1 MTAFSVRSA
10 IFFAAGLLAVGLSTS
25 AQAQS
30 SGDDRDLSS
39 LRGLPGVEVVVH
51 DFKGKAGLD
60 RVHATDIRTDV
71 ELKLRLAGIRVLT
84 PEESS
89 RASAHP
95 ALNIYLTTLKSS
107 DHRIYARE
115 IAVREV
121 LEGRTFT
128 DAEKKELSQ
137 SIRIEDRAKIAERVN
152 PCTGLVAC
160 FVEVDRLRLRPDGE
174 WLSEIVK

>member
-1 MTAFSVRSA
+1 M
-10 IFFAAGLLAVGLSTS
+10 
-25 AQAQS
+25 
-30 SGDDRDLSS
+30 
-39 LRGLPGVEVVVH
+39 
-51 DFKGKAGLD
+51 
-60 RVHATDIRTDV
+60 
-71 ELKLRLAGIRVLT
+71 
-84 PEESS
+84 
-89 RASAHP
+89 
-95 ALNIYLTTLKSS
+95 
-107 DHRIYARE
+107 
-115 IAVREV
+115 